1 MQLSSPIVLSSEA
14 DEMALLCVS
23 SEKVNAKKK
32 RILRSRTYHYSC
44 FELLTCSGIFQL
56 RLFKRQKMP
65 ALLIAHVCV
74 VKMKCI
80 SCLGNLSVLQISF
93 TVLMSLNFSSQI
105 SYILTLQFKLKM
117 CILRTNLTCSIK
129 QTRKCSG
136 KTNMFEI
143 SSIKEK
149 GLYQHSAVVCE
160 CSFKLGLFRVL

>member
-65 ALLIAHVCV
+65 AGWVLHTYVHVCV

-80 SCLGNLSVLQISF
+80 SCLGNLSALKISI
-93 TVLMSLNFSSQI
+93 TALMSLNFSYQI
-105 SYILTLQFKLKM
+105 S
-117 CILRTNLTCSIK
+117 
-129 QTRKCSG
+129 
-136 KTNMFEI
+136 
-143 SSIKEK
+143 
-149 GLYQHSAVVCE
+149 
-160 CSFKLGLFRVL
+160 